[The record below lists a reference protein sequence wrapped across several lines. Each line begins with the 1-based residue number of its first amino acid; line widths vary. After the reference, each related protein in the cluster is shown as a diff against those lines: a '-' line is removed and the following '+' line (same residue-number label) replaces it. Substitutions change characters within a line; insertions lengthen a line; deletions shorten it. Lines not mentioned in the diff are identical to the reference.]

1 MTSTAAPRLKW
12 HMLRRKSSDP
22 AFLRENLRAALLAGA
37 ACEVDIVL
45 TKDGEAFCLHDLS
58 LDRETTGTG
67 LASAATRAQVERLRQ
82 RGPDGRVL
90 ESPPLFL
97 DEIAAIVREMGAR
110 APGLV
115 QLDIK
120 APPEEIDADAL
131 RRIGSVLG
139 DRAPAFVAGGYDWTA
154 IQRLAD
160 AAPGLRRGFDPLAF
174 YPRDCSLDA
183 DAFRRLGEKTFATAP
198 EADIFYLEARLV
210 LAGLDRGANLIE
222 MVTGRGA
229 MVDCWTLDAARPRLR
244 DDVTRLLQAG
254 CTQITTNDPDAL
266 SAVIKE
272 LVPC

>member
-1 MTSTAAPRLKW
+1 
-12 HMLRRKSSDP
+12 MLRRKASDP
-22 AFLRENLRAALLAGA
+22 AFQRKNLRAALLAGA

-45 TKDGEAFCLHDLS
+45 TADGEAFCLHDLS
-58 LDRETTGTG
+58 LDRETTGSG
-67 LASAATRAQVERLRQ
+67 LASSATRAQVERLRQ

-90 ESPPLFL
+90 DDPPLFL
-97 DEIAAIVREMGAR
+97 DEIVDIVREMGAQ

-120 APPEEIDADAL
+120 ARPEDIDAQAL
-131 RRIGSVLG
+131 RRIGSDLG
-139 DRAPAFVAGGYDWTA
+139 DMAPAFVAGGYDWTA

-183 DAFRRLGEKTFATAP
+183 DAFRRLGEKTFSTAP
-198 EADIFYLEARLV
+198 DADIFYLEARLV
-210 LAGLDRGANLIE
+210 LAGLNRGVNLIE
-222 MVTGRGA
+222 MVNGDGA
-229 MVDCWTLDAARPRLR
+229 MVDCWTLDARRPRLR
-244 DDVTRLLQAG
+244 EDIALLLQAG

-266 SAVIKE
+266 STVIRE